1 MSEQIDLGP
10 LIRRL
15 ESELEADFPGWLI
28 TREASG
34 RWSAQ
39 LPGWGELYGDSAP
52 QLRERLRQYAQ
63 GTAHETR

>member
-15 ESELEADFPGWLI
+15 QSELEADFPGWLI
-28 TREASG
+28 SREAAG

-39 LPGWGELYGDSAP
+39 LPRQGGLYGDNAP
-52 QLRERLRQYAQ
+52 QLRERLRHSC
-63 GTAHETR
+63 T